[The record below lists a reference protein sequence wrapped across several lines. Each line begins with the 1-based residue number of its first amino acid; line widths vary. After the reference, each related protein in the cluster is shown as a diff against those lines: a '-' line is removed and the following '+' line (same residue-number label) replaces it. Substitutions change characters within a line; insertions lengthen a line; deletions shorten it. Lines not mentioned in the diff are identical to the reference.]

1 MLINKGISPGEVVT
15 IKVVTGE
22 EIVAKYVEETAT
34 GHKVSRPMVLSMT
47 QKGLGMMPMLF
58 TVDPDSDILIN
69 SASIVMLTVTEADF
83 AKQYTTSVTGI
94 QLT

>member
-22 EIVAKYVEETAT
+22 EIVAKYVEETST

>member
-1 MLINKGISPGEVVT
+1 MLINKGISSGEVVT

>member
-69 SASIVMLTVTEADF
+69 SASIVMITVTEADF

-94 QLT
+94 QLS

>member
-22 EIVAKYVEETAT
+22 EIVAKYVEETPT

-47 QKGLGMMPMLF
+47 QKGMAMMPMLF

-69 SASIVMLTVTEADF
+69 STSIVMMTTTDSDF

-94 QLT
+94 AL

>member
-1 MLINKGISPGEVVT
+1 
-15 IKVVTGE
+15 
-22 EIVAKYVEETAT
+22 
-34 GHKVSRPMVLSMT
+34 
-47 QKGLGMMPMLF
+47 LF

-69 SASIVMLTVTEADF
+69 SASIVMITVTEADF

>member
-1 MLINKGISPGEVVT
+1 MLISKGISTGEVVT

-22 EIVAKYVEETAT
+22 EILAKYIEETAS
-34 GHKVSRPMVLSMT
+34 GHKVSQPMVLSMT
-47 QKGLGMMPMLF
+47 QKGMAMMPMLF
-58 TVDPDSDILIN
+58 TVDPDSDITIN
-69 SASIVMLTVTEADF
+69 HTSIVTMSLTDVDF

>member
-22 EIVAKYVEETAT
+22 EIVAKYVEETST

-69 SASIVMLTVTEADF
+69 SASIVMITVTEADF

>member
-1 MLINKGISPGEVVT
+1 MLINKGISSGEVVT

-22 EIVAKYVEETAT
+22 EIIAKYIEETAS

-47 QKGLGMMPMLF
+47 QKGMAMMPMLF
-58 TVDPDSDILIN
+58 TVDPDADIIIN
-69 SASIVMLTVTEADF
+69 HSSIVMLSVTDVDF

>member
-1 MLINKGISPGEVVT
+1 MLISKGITSGEVVT

-22 EIVAKYVEETAT
+22 EIVAKYIEETAT
-34 GHKVSRPMVLSMT
+34 GHKVSKPMVLSMT
-47 QKGLGMMPMLF
+47 QKGMAMMPVLF
-58 TVDPDSDILIN
+58 TVDPDSEILIN
-69 SASIVMLTVTEADF
+69 STSIVMMTVTDTDF

>member
-22 EIVAKYVEETAT
+22 EIVAKYVEETST

-94 QLT
+94 QLS

>member
-1 MLINKGISPGEVVT
+1 MLISKGISSGEVVT

-22 EIVAKYVEETAT
+22 EIIAKYVEETAS

-47 QKGLGMMPMLF
+47 QKGMAMMPMLF
-58 TVDPDSDILIN
+58 TVDPDTDIIIN
-69 SASIVMLTVTEADF
+69 QTSIVMMSITDVDF

>member
-1 MLINKGISPGEVVT
+1 MLINKGISSGEVVT
-15 IKVVTGE
+15 IKVITGE
-22 EIVAKYVEETAT
+22 EIIAKYIESTDT

-47 QKGLGMMPMLF
+47 QKGMAMMPMLF
-58 TVDPDSDILIN
+58 TVDPDSDILIQS
-69 SASIVMLTVTEADF
+69 SAIVMITVTDSDF

>member
-94 QLT
+94 QIA

>member
-69 SASIVMLTVTEADF
+69 SASIVMITVTEADF

>member
-94 QLT
+94 QLS

>member
-47 QKGLGMMPMLF
+47 QKGMAMMPMLF

-69 SASIVMLTVTEADF
+69 STSIVMMTTTDSDF

-94 QLT
+94 AL

>member
-1 MLINKGISPGEVVT
+1 MLINKGIASGEVVT

-22 EIVAKYVEETAT
+22 EIVAKYLESTET
-34 GHKVSRPMVLSMT
+34 GHKISRPMVLSMT
-47 QKGLGMMPMLF
+47 QKGMAMMPMLF
-58 TVDPDSDILIN
+58 TVDPDSDITIN
-69 SASIVMLTVTEADF
+69 SSSVVMMSVTDPDF